1 MENLVIEPVYVNAF
15 VWDQHFVTGLGDV
28 DEQHQGLVAL
38 FNELSRALFAADADP
53 HTDHGPQLRDV
64 FKRLV
69 AYTVFH
75 FTEEEALMERHGVEA
90 RHVEAH
96 KALHRQFV
104 QQVGTMWTARASTT
118 APASGDAIT
127 TFLTAWLGLHI
138 LGIDQSLARQIKA
151 IEQGESPAQAYERE
165 MAGHDNSTQV
175 LLKMIGKLYNV
186 LSVQNAEL
194 VQANQ
199 RLEDRVAQRTQELA
213 QANEE
218 LAQANEELQR
228 ANVQLK
234 AYGRTDGLLQ
244 VANRAY
250 FNDRLKHACASAFR
264 RQQPLGL
271 LMIDVDDFKRYND
284 HFGHQAGDA
293 CLQAIA
299 RAVQATMQRT
309 TDLVARY
316 GGEELAVILPE
327 VDLVGVAAVGARVVA
342 AVAALKMAH
351 PASVVGPWVSVS
363 VGVAGRVPRR
373 QDAGSDLVAEA
384 DGALYRAKAAGRN
397 RCAVAC

>member
-1 MENLVIEPVYVNAF
+1 MENSAIEPVHVDAF
-15 VWDQHFVTGLGDV
+15 VWDQHFVTGLDDV

-38 FNELSRALFAADADP
+38 FNELSRTLFAADADP
-53 HTDHGPQLRDV
+53 HSDHEPRLRDV

-69 AYTVFH
+69 AYTVHH
-75 FTEEEALMERHGVEA
+75 FTEEEALMERAGVEA

-104 QQVGTMWTARASTT
+104 QQVGTMWASRASTT
-118 APASGDAIT
+118 AAASGDGIT
-127 TFLTAWLGLHI
+127 SFLTAWLGLHI

-151 IEQGESPAQAYERE
+151 IEQGESSAQAYERE

-175 LLKMIGKLYNV
+175 LLKMIGKLYHV
-186 LSVQNAEL
+186 LSAQNAEL

-199 RLEDRVAQRTQELA
+199 TLEDRVTQRTQELA
-213 QANEE
+213 QAN
-218 LAQANEELQR
+218 AELQQ

-250 FNDRLKHACASAFR
+250 FNDRLEHACASAFR

-299 RAVQATMQRT
+299 GAVKGAMQRS

-327 VDLVGVAAVGARVVA
+327 VDAAGAGAVAARVVA
-342 AVAALKMAH
+342 AVSALQLAH
-351 PASVVGPWVSVS
+351 PASVVGPCVSVS
-363 VGVAGRVPRR
+363 VGAAGRVPRR
-373 QDAGSDLVAEA
+373 QDAGAELVAEA
-384 DGALYRAKAAGRN
+384 DSALYQAKATGRN
-397 RCAVAC
+397 RCVVAP

>member
-1 MENLVIEPVYVNAF
+1 MENSAIEPVHVDAF
-15 VWDQHFVTGLGDV
+15 VWDQHFVTGLDDV

-38 FNELSRALFAADADP
+38 FNELSRTLFAADADP
-53 HTDHGPQLRDV
+53 HSDHEPRLRDV

-69 AYTVFH
+69 AYTVYH
-75 FTEEEALMERHGVEA
+75 FTEEEALMERAGVEA

-104 QQVGTMWTARASTT
+104 QQVGTMWASRASTT
-118 APASGDAIT
+118 AAASGDGIT
-127 TFLTAWLGLHI
+127 SFLTAWLGLHI

-151 IEQGESPAQAYERE
+151 IEQGESSAQAYERE

-175 LLKMIGKLYNV
+175 LLKMIGKLYHV
-186 LSVQNAEL
+186 LSAQNAEL

-199 RLEDRVAQRTQELA
+199 TLEDRVTQRTQELA
-213 QANEE
+213 QAN
-218 LAQANEELQR
+218 AELQQ

-250 FNDRLKHACASAFR
+250 FNDRLEHACASAFR

-299 RAVQATMQRT
+299 GAVKGAMQRS

-327 VDLVGVAAVGARVVA
+327 VDAAGAGAVAARVVA
-342 AVAALKMAH
+342 AVSALQLAH
-351 PASVVGPWVSVS
+351 PASVIGPCVSVS
-363 VGVAGRVPRR
+363 VGAAGRVPRR
-373 QDAGSDLVAEA
+373 QDAGAELVAEA
-384 DGALYRAKAAGRN
+384 DSALYQAKATGRN
-397 RCAVAC
+397 RCVVAP